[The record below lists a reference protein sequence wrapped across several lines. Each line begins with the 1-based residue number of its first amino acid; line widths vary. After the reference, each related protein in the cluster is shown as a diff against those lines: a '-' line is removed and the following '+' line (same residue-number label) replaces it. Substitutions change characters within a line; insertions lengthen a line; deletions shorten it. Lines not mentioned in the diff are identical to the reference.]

1 MSRKKDRA
9 VIAIDGP
16 SGVGKSTVAR
26 LLAERLGYLYID
38 TGAMYRAV
46 ALKAKEGGINFGD
59 ESKLAR
65 LCRSMEIDFQ
75 KDERGIRV
83 LCNGEDVTEAIRR
96 PSMSLL
102 ASDISRIRVVRESMV
117 KLQRRLGQRGGI
129 VLEGRDIGTVVFPKA
144 EVKFFLEADPR
155 IRGQRRYDELRG
167 KGEKVDLDSTIQ
179 EIEKRD
185 ARDRTRSL
193 APLRMAED
201 AILIDTSNLSVDEVV
216 EKMIEVY
223 REKRRG
229 VRGPVG
235 PKSAT

>member
-1 MSRKKDRA
+1 MSRKKDRV

-59 ESKLAR
+59 ERKLAD

-83 LCNGEDVTEAIRR
+83 LCNGQDVTEAIRTPR
-96 PSMSLL
+96 MSLL

-117 KLQRRLGQRGGI
+117 ELQRRLGKRGGI

-144 EVKFFLEADPR
+144 EVKFFLEADPQ

-167 KGEKVDLDSTIQ
+167 KGEKVDLDSTIL

-201 AILIDTSNLSVDEVV
+201 AILIDTSSLGVDEVV

-223 REKRRG
+223 REKPQG

-235 PKSAT
+235 QE

>member
-1 MSRKKDRA
+1 MSRKKDRV

-59 ESKLAR
+59 ERKLAG

-83 LCNGEDVTEAIRR
+83 LCNGEDVTEAIRT
-96 PSMSLL
+96 PPMSLL

-117 KLQRRLGQRGGI
+117 ELQRRLGERGGI

-144 EVKFFLEADPR
+144 EVKFFLEADPQ
-155 IRGQRRYDELRG
+155 IRGQRRYDELRA

-223 REKRRG
+223 REKPQG
-229 VRGPVG
+229 ARGPVG
-235 PKSAT
+235 QE